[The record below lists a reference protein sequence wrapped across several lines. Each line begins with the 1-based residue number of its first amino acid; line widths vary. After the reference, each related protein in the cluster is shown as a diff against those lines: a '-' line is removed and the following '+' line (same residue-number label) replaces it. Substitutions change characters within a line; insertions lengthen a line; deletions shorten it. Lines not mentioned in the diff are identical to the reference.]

1 MNCLTILEEVIMV
14 LLQILLR
21 TIIGYFLLMLMLK
34 IMGKREIGQLSL
46 FDLIILLSI
55 ADIMIIGIENYNIN
69 YWLVLLPILL
79 LTLLQKLIAF
89 IILKSTKLRK
99 LFDGQ
104 ESVIIFRG
112 KVNIQEM
119 KKLCYNF
126 DDLLA
131 QLRQKDIRSIEEV
144 EYAIL
149 ENGGKLSVFK
159 YSETD
164 YFPLPL
170 IVSGKIEQKYLKLL
184 NKDEKWLNKEL
195 KHNNVELKDVYCAF
209 YEKDKLKIVS
219 NS

>member
-1 MNCLTILEEVIMV
+1 MV
-14 LLQILLR
+14 LIQVLLR
-21 TIIGYFLLMLMLK
+21 TIVGYFLLMLMLK

-79 LTLLQKLIAF
+79 LTLLQKIIAF

-99 LFDGQ
+99 IFDGQ

-112 KVNIQEM
+112 QVNIREM

-159 YSETD
+159 YSETNC
-164 YFPLPL
+164 FPLPI

-184 NKDEKWLNKEL
+184 GKNEKWLNKEL

-209 YEKDKLKIVS
+209 YNNDKLKIVS

>member
-1 MNCLTILEEVIMV
+1 MV
-14 LLQILLR
+14 LIQVLLR
-21 TIIGYFLLMLMLK
+21 TIIGYFILILMLK

-55 ADIMIIGIENYNIN
+55 ADIMIIGIENHNIN
-69 YWLVLLPILL
+69 YWLVLLPILS
-79 LTLLQKLIAF
+79 LTLLQKIISF

-126 DDLLA
+126 DDLLS
-131 QLRQKDIRSIEEV
+131 QLRQKDVRSIDEV

-159 YSETD
+159 YAETD

-170 IVSGKIEQKYLKLL
+170 IVSGKIEQRYLKLL
-184 NKDEKWLNKEL
+184 DKDEEWLKKEL
-195 KHNNVELKDVYCAF
+195 KKNNVKLKDIYCAF
-209 YEKDKLKIVS
+209 YTEDKLKIVS